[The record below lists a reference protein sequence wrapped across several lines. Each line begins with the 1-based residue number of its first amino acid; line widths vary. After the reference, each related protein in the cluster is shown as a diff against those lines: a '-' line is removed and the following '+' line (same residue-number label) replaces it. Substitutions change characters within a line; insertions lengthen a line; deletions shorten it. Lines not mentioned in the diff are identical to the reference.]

1 MVRAKAACHLVVLFS
16 AACTGRAV
24 EAARIEP
31 APTLTARV
39 GECRELWYEPDEQ
52 ADRDR
57 PPFVRGASGLAYV
70 GDRIA
75 VVQDDT
81 QFLGMV
87 SQAGTVDAV
96 VLPPGPE
103 NRRRFDDHVGN
114 RHLKLDLEAV
124 TSLEHAGRA
133 ILIAFGS
140 GSTLARENILVLG
153 DRGAGE
159 APEIRI
165 VPAGRLY
172 AQLRQT
178 LELSGVATNI
188 EGAATSRDELV
199 LLHRG
204 STSPADHNAVIRFDR
219 DAFLDWLER
228 GGRLPKVTSVERYD
242 LGAIA
247 EGVPYT
253 FSGLTAIDGNR
264 FAFTASAEAGIS
276 PLVDGP
282 VLGSKIGFFGS
293 KRAWSAELRDAAG
306 ARLPI
311 KAESV
316 LAVPGTPDRFLVV
329 LDGDDSEAAARLC
342 DVQVLG
348 L

>member
-1 MVRAKAACHLVVLFS
+1 MSRAIPLSLLLLLC

-24 EAARIEP
+24 EAAHIE
-31 APTLTARV
+31 AAQTLKARV

-52 ADRDR
+52 ADPDR
-57 PPFVRGASGLAYV
+57 PPFVRGASGLAYL

-81 QFLGMV
+81 QFLGLV
-87 SQAGTVDAV
+87 SHTGSVDAV

-103 NRRRFDDHVGN
+103 NRRRFDDEVGN

-124 TSLEHAGRA
+124 TSLEHSGRA
-133 ILIAFGS
+133 TLLAFGS
-140 GSTLARENILVLG
+140 GSTPARENILVLR
-153 DRGAGE
+153 DRGAE
-159 APEIRI
+159 EPPEIRI
-165 VPAGRLY
+165 VSAARLY
-172 AQLRQT
+172 ALLRAK
-178 LELSGVATNI
+178 LELPGVATNI
-188 EGAATSRDELV
+188 EGAATSGDELV

-204 STSPADHNAVIRFDR
+204 SSAADDRNAVVRFDLN
-219 DAFLDWLER
+219 AFLDWLER
-228 GGRLPKVTSVERYD
+228 GGRLPKVNSLERYD

-247 EGVPYT
+247 DGVPYA
-253 FSGLTAIDGNR
+253 FSGLTAIERGR
-264 FAFTASAEAGIS
+264 FAFTASAEAGTS
-276 PLVDGP
+276 PLADGP
-282 VLGSKIGFFGS
+282 VLGSKIGFLGP
-293 KRAWSAELRDAAG
+293 KTAWSAELTDATG

-316 LAVPGTPDRFLVV
+316 LAVSGAPDRFLVV
-329 LDGDDSEAAARLC
+329 LDGDDSEAPARLC